1 MSALYEALCDLA
13 QARDERN
20 AAPSGEEEPM
30 NARHKASIDAQVLEQ
45 LQLAHQIILHA
56 LAIMTA
62 DQKREWAKKNA
73 DAGMDTEDGITG
85 FHARK
90 AVIERATGNAS

>member
-1 MSALYEALCDLA
+1 MNIRHRHDV
-13 QARDERN
+13 N
-20 AAPSGEEEPM
+20 AA
-30 NARHKASIDAQVLEQ
+30 VLEQ

-90 AVIERATGNAS
+90 AVIERATGGAS